1 MAEIDSTVL
10 IDSVI
15 MIDHFNGVPAAT
27 EYLLRMQGKLAISVI
42 TFAEVLSGFEGKD
55 RQLARRLVDR
65 LPILIIDRAVAD
77 LAATLRRQNRWKMPD
92 ALQAAVAK
100 RHKLR
105 FATRD
110 TGDFPPKRHRF
121 VIVPYTL

>member
-42 TFAEVLSGFEGKD
+42 TFAEVLTGFLMPAAMFEEN
-55 RQLARRLVDR
+55 RL
-65 LPILIIDRAVAD
+65 
-77 LAATLRRQNRWKMPD
+77 
-92 ALQAAVAK
+92 
-100 RHKLR
+100 
-105 FATRD
+105 
-110 TGDFPPKRHRF
+110 GG
-121 VIVPYTL
+121 